1 MNIYHASAKGK
12 AGMVIAKD
20 AKKMMVT
27 ECKTHG
33 KFLEWFVQGVDRQTG
48 DIVKSDSALSFPVAV
63 GGI

>member
-33 KFLEWFVQGVDRQTG
+33 KFLEWFVQGVDRQTANG
-48 DIVKSDSALSFPVAV
+48 
-63 GGI
+63 